1 MIQSNPFFNRSSNQD
16 QPIIEDTNHELT
28 KMNKKTSLI
37 IYLLLIVFTMIE
49 CGRNRP
55 VSGKTTD
62 VILKTG
68 CNPVITE
75 GSADPSVRV
84 FDDRIYIFSSHDF
97 SPDNEFWIM
106 KDWKVYS
113 SDDLINF
120 TDHGVI
126 LKGEEVSWAVEPD
139 HCWAPDCIEK
149 NGKYYFYF
157 PLSDKTGIWKGTIGA
172 AVGDTPLGPFKDALG
187 HPLIYDD
194 DRPEDF
200 DGGFYNIDPAAFT
213 DDDGRSYLFWG
224 NGACFM
230 AELNEEMISL
240 KSEIR
245 NVKIENHQG
254 YREGPFV
261 WKRRG
266 IYYLLYSRTGSSG
279 YDVLDYATSAQIQG
293 PYQFKGTIV
302 GHGRKGNEH
311 GSVFQYKGQWYVAY
325 HDLFPTD
332 KFRKTCLE
340 IIHYR
345 ENGEI
350 VRVQPTRKGVGWY
363 DASEKIEAENY
374 LEKSVDI
381 EYKELND
388 SGFYMDHV
396 RNGCWLKFP
405 NVKLAFNFQ
414 NNFSARI
421 ASGSEGG
428 KIEIVIDSLKG
439 NKVGELDIKNSGG
452 WDSWQVLDT
461 VLVPITGT
469 RDVFLKFTGKEE
481 ELFNLDWFRL
491 N

>member
-1 MIQSNPFFNRSSNQD
+1 
-16 QPIIEDTNHELT
+16 
-28 KMNKKTSLI
+28 
-37 IYLLLIVFTMIE
+37 
-49 CGRNRP
+49 
-55 VSGKTTD
+55 
-62 VILKTG
+62 
-68 CNPVITE
+68 
-75 GSADPSVRV
+75 
-84 FDDRIYIFSSHDF
+84 
-97 SPDNEFWIM
+97 
-106 KDWKVYS
+106 
-113 SDDLINF
+113 
-120 TDHGVI
+120 
-126 LKGEEVSWAVEPD
+126 
-139 HCWAPDCIEK
+139 
-149 NGKYYFYF
+149 
-157 PLSDKTGIWKGTIGA
+157 
-172 AVGDTPLGPFKDALG
+172 
-187 HPLIYDD
+187 
-194 DRPEDF
+194 
-200 DGGFYNIDPAAFT
+200 
-213 DDDGRSYLFWG
+213 
-224 NGACFM
+224 
-230 AELNEEMISL
+230 MISL